1 MLSLRSQDIPDIV
14 VTAVIVVDKNTVGD
28 VTEIT
33 IYPKA
38 PAVVV
43 VVDVVA
49 PEAPDIIGCV
59 QLDCPFWHSNWF
71 KTQSA
76 SQSFFD
82 SMNPISSL
90 NWLEEL
96 IKLIFRW
103 LLGITE
109 NYKIFDFFS
118 QILFEGLT
126 RRRWLYLRI
135 Y

>member
-1 MLSLRSQDIPDIV
+1 MLSSRSQDIPDIV

-59 QLDCPFWHSNWF
+59 RLDCPF
-71 KTQSA
+71 
-76 SQSFFD
+76 
-82 SMNPISSL
+82 
-90 NWLEEL
+90 
-96 IKLIFRW
+96 
-103 LLGITE
+103 
-109 NYKIFDFFS
+109 
-118 QILFEGLT
+118 
-126 RRRWLYLRI
+126 
-135 Y
+135 